1 MIDTSVQ
8 GLLFRFLVTLS
19 GVIAAVFAM
28 GLVMFATDTFCEDE
42 GWHTFWDIVGTTTIL
57 LFVLQL
63 AVKL

>member
-1 MIDTSVQ
+1 MIDTSFQ

-19 GVIAAVFAM
+19 GVIAAVCAM
-28 GLVMFATDTFCEDE
+28 GLVMFATDTFCKDE
-42 GWHTFWDIVGTTTIL
+42 GWHTFWDIVGMTTIM

>member
-1 MIDTSVQ
+1 MIDTSFQ

-19 GVIAAVFAM
+19 GVIAAVCAM
-28 GLVMFATDTFCEDE
+28 GLVMFATDTFCKDE
-42 GWHTFWDIVGTTTIL
+42 CWHTFWDIVGTTTII